1 MDAASDP
8 ASANERRAERSA
20 FSLTWKKWKKRE
32 KGKGKEKGEEEGK
45 EKDMEDEK
53 GKEESGAKSS
63 EEGVKRWIFD
73 YPIFADLGF
82 RLDYIH
88 RVTLD
93 RF

>member
-1 MDAASDP
+1 
-8 ASANERRAERSA
+8 
-20 FSLTWKKWKKRE
+20 
-32 KGKGKEKGEEEGK
+32 
-45 EKDMEDEK
+45 MEDEK
-53 GKEESGAKSS
+53 GKEKSG
-63 EEGVKRWIFD
+63 EERVKRWVFD